1 MLYTLAVILLVAWL
15 LGLVG
20 TYSIGAFVH
29 VLLVVAVV
37 LFAIGLLGGRRSM
50 A

>member
-1 MLYTLAVILLVAWL
+1 MILAAILLVLWL

-29 VLLVVAVV
+29 VLSSPRWGAAARPTKVNP
-37 LFAIGLLGGRRSM
+37 R
-50 A
+50 